1 MTNHEGLDILDA
13 LHESRRRGLVMK
25 KLVAAAALT
34 AAAMSVSLARAGDTQ
49 DLHDYA
55 VDRAGCLYDIDIEA
69 LTWKR
74 VGQVRVQLEGG
85 GHEAPTLCDLAA
97 SADGY
102 LYGIS
107 ESALYLIRIEKPE
120 DSKKIGDHHLD
131 NTYGMGMGPKGELVV
146 NTLGGEVYTLDP
158 KTAKGKLVGPMKGGF
173 VASGDLA
180 MVHTRTTP
188 NGKAED
194 VIVSSVKKNGV
205 EHIVTIDLATGAA
218 TDRGECVDERG
229 DPVLSVFGII
239 VRKEIVY
246 GLTNG
251 GDIIRIDPFT
261 AKCKIL
267 KRTGISWWG
276 ATDYQR
282 L

>member
-1 MTNHEGLDILDA
+1 
-13 LHESRRRGLVMK
+13 MK
-25 KLVAAAALT
+25 KLVAALAIAAL
-34 AAAMSVSLARAGDTQ
+34 SLGLARADDKQ

-55 VDRAGCLYDIDIEA
+55 VDRSGYLYDIDIEA
-69 LTWKR
+69 LSWRK
-74 VGQVRVQLEGG
+74 VGQVRIPLEGG
-85 GHEAPTLCDLAA
+85 GFEAPTLCDLGA
-97 SADGY
+97 SADGF

-107 ESALYLIRIEKPE
+107 ADSLYLIRIEKPE
-120 DSKKIGDHHLD
+120 ESKKIGEHNLD
-131 NTYGMGMGPKGELVV
+131 NTYGMGMGPKGELVI
-146 NTLGGEVYTLDP
+146 NTLGGDVYTIDP

-180 MVHTRTTP
+180 MVHTRTQP
-188 NGKAED
+188 NAQPED
-194 VIVSSVKKNGV
+194 VIVSSVKKGGV
-205 EHIVTIDLATGAA
+205 EHIVTIDLATGKA
-218 TDRGECVDERG
+218 TDRGECVDEHG
-229 DPVLSVFGII
+229 DRVGSVFGII

-251 GDIIRIDPFT
+251 GDIIKIDPFT
-261 AKCKIL
+261 ARCKIL

>member
-1 MTNHEGLDILDA
+1 
-13 LHESRRRGLVMK
+13 MK
-25 KLVAAAALT
+25 KLSSAAALT
-34 AAAMSVSLARAGDTQ
+34 AVALSLSFARADDKQ

-55 VDRAGCLYDIDIEA
+55 VDRAGYLYDIDIEA

-74 VGQVRVQLEGG
+74 VGQIQVQLPGG
-85 GHEAPTLCDLAA
+85 GHDAPVFCDLGA

-102 LYGIS
+102 LYGITAS
-107 ESALYLIRIEKPE
+107 SLYLIRIEKPE
-120 DSKKIGDHHLD
+120 ESKKIGDHHLD
-131 NTYGMGMGPKGELVV
+131 NTYGMGMGPKGELVI
-146 NTLGGEVYTLDP
+146 NTLGGDVYTIDP

-180 MVHTRTTP
+180 MVHTRT
-188 NGKAED
+188 KAGAQPED
-194 VIVSSVKKNGV
+194 VIVSSVKDESGI
-205 EHIVTIDLATGAA
+205 EHMVTIDLATGNA
-218 TDRGECVDERG
+218 TDRGEAVFENGTRVG
-229 DPVLSVFGII
+229 SIFGII
-239 VRKEIVY
+239 CRKEIVY

-251 GDIIRIDPFT
+251 GDIILIDPFT
-261 AKCKIL
+261 AKCKLL

>member
-1 MTNHEGLDILDA
+1 
-13 LHESRRRGLVMK
+13 MK
-25 KLVAAAALT
+25 KLLSAAALT
-34 AAAMSVSLARAGDTQ
+34 AVALSLSFARADDKQ

-55 VDRAGCLYDIDIEA
+55 VDRAGYLYDIDIEA

-85 GHEAPTLCDLAA
+85 GYEAPTLCDLGA

-107 ESALYLIRIEKPE
+107 ASSLYLIRIEKPE

-131 NTYGMGMGPKGELVV
+131 NTYGMGMGPKGELVI
-146 NTLGGEVYTLDP
+146 NTLGGDVFTIDP

-180 MVHTRTTP
+180 MVHTRTAP
-188 NGKAED
+188 NAQAED
-194 VIVSSVKKNGV
+194 VIVSSVKKNGT
-205 EHIVTIDLATGAA
+205 EHIVTIDLATGKA
-218 TDRGECVDERG
+218 TDRGECVDENG
-229 DPVLSVFGII
+229 NEINSIFGII

-246 GLTNG
+246 GLTND
-251 GDIIRIDPFT
+251 GDLLRIDPFT
-261 AKCKIL
+261 AKCKVL